1 MDFSRRT
8 FTLKSSQ
15 MHTHHFSP
23 LIPPLFLSI
32 IFFNVSPC
40 LFFFGLAAGSH
51 FPDQSSNLC
60 PLHWQAAQPLR
71 HQGSPRLVFLNVWC
85 QSFILCLGYLGSFVC
100 QKSAGERQ
108 APTAS
113 ESIQEGGRSVWG
125 PPRVRPCGRGCQQS
139 GSRKL
144 VRGGGSWSV
153 AEANPQGV
161 LDSKSSAPQSN
172 IQIKSFHRNKQN
184 QLENKTEDSKIVI
197 TERNKV

>member
-1 MDFSRRT
+1 MWKMAGFQGIHLWGSIHSILSSRKKVMWRSLMDFSRRT

-100 QKSAGERQ
+100 
-108 APTAS
+108 
-113 ESIQEGGRSVWG
+113 
-125 PPRVRPCGRGCQQS
+125 
-139 GSRKL
+139 
-144 VRGGGSWSV
+144 
-153 AEANPQGV
+153 
-161 LDSKSSAPQSN
+161 
-172 IQIKSFHRNKQN
+172 
-184 QLENKTEDSKIVI
+184 
-197 TERNKV
+197 